1 MRGGGGFANVHKG
14 DMRIDSGIDSAES
27 TVSIYAEEQ
36 SSANSLSDSVL
47 ASSLSISSMAQKNI
61 LSDSQNGAVNTDTS
75 TQSNYDTYVNTPNN
89 NDNNNNN
96 YNYPPN
102 DPQTDNTSSDSSS
115 GLSDSDKAFLENYE
129 FTELD
134 DGTIRIDKFIGAMD
148 EFDVAPT
155 LVIPEEYNGKPITV
169 LGANFIPDDA
179 YFDIEKVVISDS
191 VTTIEKD
198 AFYYSNLKSFYYV
211 EPLPEIHIGKNVK
224 NIEPWGISDG
234 PYVVYGDDPVATEI
248 TVDPDNEWFTVYDG
262 GLYTKDLSEVVW
274 YPAATKEVNMPD
286 TVTSIRSRA
295 FSHCVCLEELYIP
308 NGVTELKTEALY
320 YCYNL
325 SKVMLPNT
333 LEIIRTRSIYK
344 CFDEDKSDYLNA
356 AIPYNVKEVENY
368 AFDEMDYRH
377 TLNSYLLYS
386 TDTKIDLDAQELYY
400 AEQDEETGEYWGIIP
415 VSFQEEW
422 NKRYDEYIEGS
433 KYLIGV
439 HD

>member
-1 MRGGGGFANVHKG
+1 
-14 DMRIDSGIDSAES
+14 MRIDSGIDSAES
-27 TVSIYAEEQ
+27 TVSIYTEEQ
-36 SSANSLSDSVL
+36 SSVNSLSESL
-47 ASSLSISSMAQKNI
+47 LTSSLSISNI
-61 LSDSQNGAVNTDTS
+61 SQNSASDSRAVSADTS
-75 TQSNYDTYVNTPNN
+75 TQSNYDSYVDTPNN
-89 NDNNNNN
+89 NNNNN
-96 YNYPPN
+96 YYYPPN

-179 YFDIEKVVISDS
+179 YFDIVKVVISDS

-198 AFYYSNLKSFYYV
+198 AFYYSNLKSFYYAQ
-211 EPLPEIHIGKNVK
+211 PLPEIHIGKNVK

-234 PYVVYGDDPVATEI
+234 PYVVCGDHTVATKI

-368 AFDEMDYRH
+368 AFDEMDSRSY
-377 TLNSYLLYS
+377 LSSYLLYS
-386 TDTKIDLDAQELYY
+386 TDTKIDLDAQNIYY
-400 AEQDEETGEYWGIIP
+400 AEPDEETGEYWGIIP
-415 VSFQEEW
+415 VSSQEEW
-422 NKRYDEYIEGS
+422 NKRYDKYIEGS